1 MGVNLVFHSILWV
14 ETKTIFSAF
23 GAMLAGTVIVVE
35 VANAFF
41 FFASTVRFH

>member
-1 MGVNLVFHSILWV
+1 VFHSILWV
-14 ETKTIFSAF
+14 ETKTVISAF

-41 FFASTVRFH
+41 FFASAVGVH